1 MPRRIFFKEN
11 SLPSIVP
18 NGYQVLGLTESKLYI
33 QDSIN
38 ITQVDSYLVSAT
50 LSGTDLILQSNGL
63 GFSGSV
69 SLGSIVSL
77 GTTGATGN
85 DGPIGPTGA
94 TGPNITSSQSN
105 NQIILGS
112 DGYLWMGSLTA
123 SSIVIAFTNST
134 IYNSST
140 SPGTS
145 SITENLTG
153 AKIGIVQKIYHQWT
167 TAPSFP
173 VNWTKLGTGVYS
185 TASMN
190 RIYAEWVGGTS
201 SEYWIVQ

>member
-50 LSGTDLILQSNGL
+50 LSGTDLILQSNGS

-69 SLGSIVSL
+69 SLESIFSL
-77 GTTGATGN
+77 GATGNDGPIGATGSQGIQGPTGATGN

-94 TGPNITSSQSN
+94 TGSQGIQGPTGATGLNITYEYFKYGREIN
-105 NQIILGS
+105 
-112 DGYLWMGSLTA
+112 
-123 SSIVIAFTNST
+123 FT
-134 IYNSST
+134 
-140 SPGTS
+140 
-145 SITENLTG
+145 L
-153 AKIGIVQKIYHQWT
+153 
-167 TAPSFP
+167 
-173 VNWTKLGTGVYS
+173 
-185 TASMN
+185 
-190 RIYAEWVGGTS
+190 
-201 SEYWIVQ
+201 

>member
-11 SLPSIVP
+11 SLPSVVP

-69 SLGSIVSL
+69 SLGTIVSL
-77 GTTGATGN
+77 GTTGATG
-85 DGPIGPTGA
+85 
-94 TGPNITSSQSN
+94 PNIASSQSN

-134 IYNSST
+134 VYNSST

-145 SITENLTG
+145 SITEDLTG

-167 TAPSFP
+167 TAPTIP
-173 VNWTKLGTGVYS
+173 VNWTKLGSGNYATS
-185 TASMN
+185 SLN
-190 RIYAEWVGGTS
+190 RIYVEWIGGTA
-201 SEYWIVQ
+201 SEYWIV